1 MGVKLLRLLLSGR
14 KLRLRTG
21 ELSAELVETLSLRRQ
36 LAFDSLQPAAHLVN
50 DFVSLSKGRRRL
62 RYHCAAMPIGEVPA
76 AMEVPLAPASET
88 PALDAREQRRRL
100 SSHLAWAALV
110 LVVALA
116 ARSFWVAYAP
126 SDPMDGRIFSDPVFY
141 YYSAAHLA
149 EGGGYIQPLTGANT
163 AYWPPGYSL
172 LVTGLFKVLGA
183 HVAIA
188 WGANIVL
195 GALTCVALYYLGRL
209 VAEWRTG
216 VAAGLL
222 LALFPGHVFFS
233 SLVLSEVTF
242 TFLVVVA
249 LLLAALA
256 IRHRERRTVW
266 LLLLL
271 GVTIGAAALVRGQ
284 GVFLIPLAALFWL
297 LQTGWQRAL
306 RWTALAAVAAAVV
319 IAPWTVR
326 NHFVMHNFVLISTN
340 VGGNLYV
347 GNFEGATGHRVP
359 GAGEWAKGEYSHLP
373 LEEQEV
379 AMSNRLL
386 REGLRFMFTHPGR
399 EMQLTASKVRGLYED
414 DEEALRGIPN
424 RQAGEVIP
432 HAGRI
437 ADAANAYYFTVLA
450 LAGGGLLVWLRRPR
464 GALVLPLLA
473 VAVFTLG
480 QLPFLT
486 DPRFHYPML
495 PAFALLAAAGLV
507 AAAGVA
513 RRALARRTA
522 LRNIDAS

>member
-1 MGVKLLRLLLSGR
+1 MPVEDDPPAVAGR
-14 KLRLRTG
+14 TD
-21 ELSAELVETLSLRRQ
+21 T
-36 LAFDSLQPAAHLVN
+36 DAAT
-50 DFVSLSKGRRRL
+50 
-62 RYHCAAMPIGEVPA
+62 
-76 AMEVPLAPASET
+76 PAS
-88 PALDAREQRRRL
+88 DAREQRRRVP
-100 SSHLAWAALV
+100 SHLAWAALV

-116 ARSFWVAYAP
+116 ARSVWVAYAP

-141 YYSAAHLA
+141 YYSAAHIA
-149 EGGGYIQPLTGANT
+149 DGGGYIQPLTGADT
-163 AYWPPGYSL
+163 AYWPPGYTFL
-172 LVTGLFKVLGA
+172 LTGLFKVFGA
-183 HVAIA
+183 HVSIA
-188 WGANIVL
+188 WGVNIVL

-209 VAEWRTG
+209 VAGWRTG
-216 VAAGLL
+216 VTAGLL

-256 IRHRERRTVW
+256 TRRGDKHARW

-284 GVFLIPLAALFWL
+284 GLFLIPLAALFWW
-297 LQTGWQRAL
+297 LQSDWRRAL
-306 RWTALAAVAAAVV
+306 RWTALAAVAAFVV

-326 NHFVMHNFVLISTN
+326 NYFVMDAFIPIATN

-347 GNFEGATGHRVP
+347 GNFDGATGHMVP
-359 GAGEWAKGEYSHLP
+359 GAGEWARDRYSYLP
-373 LEEQEV
+373 PKEQEV
-379 AMSNRLL
+379 AMNNRLL
-386 REGLRFMFTHPGR
+386 REGLKFMFTHPGR
-399 EMQLTASKVRGLYED
+399 EVELTASKVRGLYED

-424 RQAGEVIP
+424 RRAGETIP

-437 ADAANAYYFTVLA
+437 VANAYYFAVLA

-464 GALVLPLLA
+464 GGLLLPLLA

-480 QLPFLT
+480 QLPFFN

-495 PAFALLAAAGLV
+495 PAFALLAAAGVVGLF
-507 AAAGVA
+507 G
-513 RRALARRTA
+513 TA
-522 LRNIDAS
+522 KRFSGSRVDSHDSTGP